1 MATKNIS
8 EINRNIDAIFQTRHV
23 TNAMYML
30 SVTAMRRGM
39 ASIDH
44 NRKYMRY
51 VCTAVKDILEK
62 SPDVRNTFIDGDG
75 YAGKR
80 DTAFLVI
87 ASDKSLCGA
96 YNQNVAGEV
105 ERQIRQVNADGRE
118 AIVYTAGLKIE
129 EILRGRNVEVYRN
142 FDGASQY
149 PSLSQ
154 AYRMAQEVMDIF
166 RCGYVQDVYVI
177 FTDYVSASNQP
188 VIAHRL
194 LPLAVENF
202 DTFTLKHPYAA
213 QMTYVPSPEE
223 AYEKIVRQYLQ
234 GYLYGCLCT
243 ALVCENMARMTA
255 MQSATRNADEM
266 LKKLSTAYNTARQLA
281 ITSELTEIA
290 AATEL
295 IKNAI

>member
-8 EINRNIDAIFQTRHV
+8 EINRNLDAINQTRHV

-30 SVTAMRRGM
+30 SVTAMRRGL
-39 ASIDH
+39 SQVGY

-62 SPDVRNTFIDGDG
+62 SPDVRHTFISGDG
-75 YAGKR
+75 YLGKR

-96 YNQNVAGEV
+96 YNQNVAAAV
-105 ERQIRQVNADGRE
+105 ETQLQRVRADGRE
-118 AIVYTAGLKIE
+118 TLVYTAGLKIA
-129 EILRGRNVEVYRN
+129 EILRGRGVEVYQN
-142 FDGASQY
+142 FDGASQM
-149 PSLSQ
+149 PSLHH
-154 AYRMAQEVMDIF
+154 AYRMAQEMIDIY
-166 RCGYVQDVYVI
+166 RCGYVQDIYVI
-177 FTDYVSASNQP
+177 FTDYESAVKQP
-188 VIAHRL
+188 VIVHRL
-194 LPLAVENF
+194 LPLAVDNF
-202 DTFTLKHPYAA
+202 ETVSLKHPYTA
-213 QMTYVPSPEE
+213 QMTYEPSAEEVFNKMVP
-223 AYEKIVRQYLQ
+223 QYLQ
-234 GYLYGCLCT
+234 GYLYGCLCS
-243 ALVCENMARMTA
+243 AQVCENMARMTA

-295 IKNAI
+295 IQHSV